1 MVSTKLAAVPFSI
14 CLLAV
19 TKLFVVV
26 VVVIF
31 SNAQSSDL

>member
-26 VVVIF
+26 VVIF

>member
-19 TKLFVVV
+19 TKRFVV